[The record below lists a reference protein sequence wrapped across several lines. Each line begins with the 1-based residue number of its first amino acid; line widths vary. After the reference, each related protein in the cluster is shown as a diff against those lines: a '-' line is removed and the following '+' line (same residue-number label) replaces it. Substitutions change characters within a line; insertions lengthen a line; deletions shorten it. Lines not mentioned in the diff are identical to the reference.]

1 MTSSVLFMEVAKSFG
16 SVEAL
21 KPLDLRIDQG
31 EFVVLV
37 GPSGSGKTTT
47 LRLLAGL
54 EQVSQGKVWIS
65 ERLVNDV
72 PAAES
77 DVAMVL
83 QTYALYPHMTVRRNL
98 EYGLKRRRL
107 DRAIIT
113 RISGKP
119 SGCCG
124 SKSSWTATRSN
135 YRGGSRPRRSMS
147 GAVRDLAVLLMDEPL
162 SSLDAQLRTHARSEI
177 KRLQAETGTT
187 TVYVTHDQVEA
198 MTMGD
203 RIAVMSH
210 AELVQCGTPEE
221 VYRRPATTFVAGFI
235 GSPAMN
241 LIQTDIASA
250 EGVWRVRIGDQ
261 VATLGTPRNAL
272 ADAVRSLEAVQTI
285 GIRPEDLRIRHSEQD
300 GWSAPIRGKIIFV
313 EDLGHVRF
321 VHVEV
326 AKA

>member
-1 MTSSVLFMEVAKSFG
+1 MAKSFG

-54 EQVSQGKVWIS
+54 EQVSQGKIWIS

-72 PAAES
+72 PAAER
-77 DVAMVL
+77 DVAMVF

-107 DRAIIT
+107 DRAIINT
-113 RISGKP
+113 RTP
-119 SGCCG
+119 
-124 SKSSWTATRSN
+124 
-135 YRGGSRPRRSMS
+135 GSRLVAADRRVPGPLPVPTIGGAGTTRRSMQR
-147 GAVRDLAVLLMDEPL
+147 ALVRDPAVLLMDEPL

-221 VYRRPATTFVAGFI
+221 VYRRPATREKD
-235 GSPAMN
+235 
-241 LIQTDIASA
+241 LCR
-250 EGVWRVRIGDQ
+250 RVHRQ
-261 VATLGTPRNAL
+261 PSHEPYTN
-272 ADAVRSLEAVQTI
+272 
-285 GIRPEDLRIRHSEQD
+285 RHS
-300 GWSAPIRGKIIFV
+300 V
-313 EDLGHVRF
+313 C
-321 VHVEV
+321 
-326 AKA
+326 